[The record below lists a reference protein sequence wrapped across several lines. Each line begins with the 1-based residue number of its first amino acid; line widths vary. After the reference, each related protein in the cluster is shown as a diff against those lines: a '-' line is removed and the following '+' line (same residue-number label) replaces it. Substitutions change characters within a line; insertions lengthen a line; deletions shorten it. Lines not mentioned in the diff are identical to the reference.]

1 MPLLSLLRQGDPW
14 LGAPFLALR
23 RSVAMVVMKEID
35 TKGFLLGQSA
45 SQHLCGGADISGG
58 HKKSKFKYQNFSC
71 PAYLLFLRLLRN
83 EDSFVVNVRR

>member
-14 LGAPFLALR
+14 LGAPSLALR

-45 SQHLCGGADISGG
+45 SQHSCGEADTSRG
-58 HKKSKFKYQNFSC
+58 HKKSKFKYQNLAVQHTYFPSV
-71 PAYLLFLRLLRN
+71 LRN